1 MIPLNPPC
9 EGGGRY
15 MRSLYV
21 SMQGCYVGLS
31 QELLVVKQGQVVLQ
45 EVQLPLLEQVLIF
58 GKSQVTT
65 QAIRE
70 CLRRDIPIAY
80 LSRMGFCYGR
90 VMAIGRGY
98 RQLVR
103 YQQNLSL
110 MDRLL
115 MARQMVRAK
124 ILNGRTLLMRQGRKG
139 VDGLDVVVQ
148 SLDYLADRALLV
160 ADVES
165 LLGVEGSAAAA
176 YFGAFSLC
184 LTDSDFVFGG
194 RVKRPPSN
202 PVNALLSFG
211 YMVLWN
217 HLLSLVELQGL
228 DPYFAFLHQD
238 SERHPALASD
248 AIEEFRTPIVDSL
261 VLYLINNGM
270 MSAVG
275 DFEFRDG
282 GCFLNESGRRKFL
295 KAFLGRM
302 EERVKNELGED
313 VPRWDLLMEQVRKI
327 KRYVYDP
334 SGGYKPYLIR

>member
-1 MIPLNPPC
+1 
-9 EGGGRY
+9 

-21 SMQGCYVGLS
+21 SMQGCYVGLA

-148 SLDYLADRALLV
+148 SLDYLADRALLM

-165 LLGVEGSAAAA
+165 LLGVEGAAAAA

-184 LTDSDFVFGG
+184 LTGSDFVFGG

-202 PVNALLSFG
+202 PVNAMLSFG

>member
-1 MIPLNPPC
+1 MQ
-9 EGGGRY
+9 
-15 MRSLYV
+15 SLYV

-31 QELLVVKQGQVVLQ
+31 QELLVVKQGQTVLQ

-98 RQLVR
+98 RQLAR
-103 YQQNLSL
+103 YQQQLSL

-115 MARQMVRAK
+115 MSRQMVRAK

-165 LLGVEGSAAAA
+165 LLGVEGAAAAA
-176 YFGAFSLC
+176 YFGGFSGC
-184 LTDSDFVFGG
+184 LTDSEFKFGG

-217 HLLSLVELQGL
+217 HLLSLVEIQGL

-238 SERHPALASD
+238 SERHPALVSD
-248 AIEEFRTPIVDSL
+248 AIEEFRAPIVDSL
-261 VLYLINNGM
+261 VLYLVNNGM
-270 MSAVG
+270 MSAVD

-295 KAFLGRM
+295 RAFLGRM
-302 EERVKNELGED
+302 EERVKNDVGED
-313 VPRWDLLMEQVRKI
+313 VPRWDLLMGQVRKI
-327 KRYVYDP
+327 KGYVYDP

>member
-1 MIPLNPPC
+1 MQ
-9 EGGGRY
+9 
-15 MRSLYV
+15 SLYV

-31 QELLVVKQGQVVLQ
+31 QELLVVKQGQTVLQ

-90 VMAIGRGY
+90 TMAIGRGY
-98 RQLVR
+98 RQLGR

-110 MDRLL
+110 MERLL
-115 MARQMVRAK
+115 MARQIVRAK
-124 ILNGRTLLMRQGRKG
+124 ILNGRVLLMRQARSRA

-148 SLDYLADRALLV
+148 NLEYLADRVLLM

-165 LLGVEGSAAAA
+165 LLGVEGAAAA
-176 YFGAFSLC
+176 CYFGGFAGC
-184 LTDSDFVFGG
+184 LSDPDFVFGG
-194 RVKRPPSN
+194 RVKRPPGN

-248 AIEEFRTPIVDSL
+248 AIEEFRAPIVDSL

-270 MSAVG
+270 MSAVD

-295 KAFLGRM
+295 KAFLMRM
-302 EERVKNELGED
+302 EERVKNEVGED
-313 VPRWDLLMEQVRKI
+313 VPRWDLLMEQVRKM

>member
-1 MIPLNPPC
+1 MQ
-9 EGGGRY
+9 
-15 MRSLYV
+15 SLYV

-31 QELLVVKQGQVVLQ
+31 QELLVVKQGQTVLQ
-45 EVQLPLLEQVLIF
+45 EVQLPLLELVLIF

-80 LSRMGFCYGR
+80 LSRMGYCYGR

-98 RQLVR
+98 RQLGR
-103 YQQNLSL
+103 YQQQLSL
-110 MDRLL
+110 MERLL
-115 MARQMVRAK
+115 MARQIVRAK
-124 ILNGRTLLMRQGRKG
+124 ILNGRVLLMRQVRNRE
-139 VDGLDVVVQ
+139 VEGLNKIVRN
-148 SLDYLADRALLV
+148 LDYLADRVLV
-160 ADVES
+160 MDSVEA
-165 LLGVEGSAAAA
+165 LLGVEGAAAA
-176 YFGAFSLC
+176 SYFEGFGLC
-184 LTDSDFVFGG
+184 LGDRNGQDFRFGG

-217 HLLSLVELQGL
+217 HLLSLIELQGL

-238 SERHPALASD
+238 SDRHPALASD
-248 AIEEFRTPIVDSL
+248 AIEEFRAPIVDSL

-270 MSAVG
+270 MSRVG

-295 KAFLGRM
+295 RAFLMRM
-302 EERVKNELGED
+302 EERVRNDAGED
-313 VPRWDLLMEQVRKI
+313 VPRWDLLMGQVRKF
-327 KRYVYDP
+327 KGYVYDP